1 MFRAFCVFRG
11 FDLVWISMDF
21 LSAYTF
27 LDLFWIGLSLFLI
40 GMSKG
45 GFPVGSIALPLLI
58 LVWPAQAQAARA
70 AVGFMLPMLCLMDII
85 ALVFYR
91 KHVLWGRLVYLMPAT
106 IIGVVVASYLFVSD
120 SAMISVSDKALKLL
134 IGILG
139 IVFVLY
145 FAAKKWILRHI
156 HASHPSWGK
165 GSVFGFAAGIT
176 STLAHAAGPVMQM
189 YLLPQQ
195 LEKKNFAGT
204 GAAFFWMLNLIK
216 LLPFIMLGRIQPEGL
231 KLGGVLLPVIPLGVA
246 LGWWL
251 THKTEQKHYTVLI
264 YAVLLITSV
273 TLILKAL

>member
-1 MFRAFCVFRG
+1 ME
-11 FDLVWISMDF
+11 F
-21 LSAYTF
+21 LAAYGF

-45 GFPVGSIALPLLI
+45 GFPVGAIALPILI

-70 AVGFMLPMLCLMDII
+70 AVGFMLPMLCLMDVI
-85 ALVFYR
+85 ALCFYWR
-91 KHVLWGRLVYLMPAT
+91 KVLWGRLVYLMPAT
-106 IIGVVVASYLFVSD
+106 ILGVVVASYLFVSD
-120 SAMISVSDKALKLL
+120 SAVVAVSDNALKAL
-134 IGILG
+134 IGLLG

-156 HASHPSWGK
+156 HAAHPTWGK
-165 GSVFGFAAGIT
+165 GSVFGFAAGVT

-204 GAAFFWMLNLIK
+204 SCAFFWMLNLIK
-216 LLPFIMLGRIQPEGL
+216 LIPFAMLGRIQPDNL
-231 KLGGVLLPVIPLGVA
+231 KLGAVLLPVIPLGVA

-264 YAVLLITSV
+264 LSLIH
-273 TLILKAL
+273 I

>member
-1 MFRAFCVFRG
+1 
-11 FDLVWISMDF
+11 MDF
-21 LSAYTF
+21 LSQYAA

-45 GFPVGSIALPLLI
+45 GFPVGAIALPILI
-58 LVWPAQAQAARA
+58 LVWPTQAQAARA
-70 AVGFMLPMLCLMDII
+70 AVGFMLPMLCVMDLV
-85 ALVFYR
+85 ALLFYWKKVQWRRLVF
-91 KHVLWGRLVYLMPAT
+91 LMPAT
-106 IIGVVVASYLFVSD
+106 LVGVAVASFLFVSD
-120 SAMISVSDKALKLL
+120 ESALIAVSDRALKMMIGGL
-134 IGILG
+134 GIL
-139 IVFVLY
+139 FVVY

-156 HASHPSWGK
+156 HASEPTWAK

-195 LEKKNFAGT
+195 LEKKKFAGT
-204 GAAFFWMLNLIK
+204 SCAFFWMLNLIK
-216 LLPFIMLGRIQPEGL
+216 LLPFVLLGRIQPANL
-231 KLGGVLLPVIPLGVA
+231 KLGAALLPVIPLGVA

-251 THKTEQKHYTVLI
+251 THKTEQKHYTALI